1 MILKEKQLNAKPI
14 KTVKVD
20 IQISTTDNFMCY
32 SGVGSG
38 PFPVSRRRDK
48 ALLNYSN
55 KYYSI

>member
-32 SGVGSG
+32 SRVGSG
-38 PFPVSRRRDK
+38 PFPVRRDK